1 MITRFGTAKEM
12 IVQDV
17 VENDVQ
23 YVLAIDQRGLY
34 LTTSRYVDK
43 NLSDP
48 NRNSDRAV
56 MEQRITALGIDYKA
70 FFEEN
75 KHLIQD
81 LPKSATVKVN
91 PLKASKRSMK
101 K

>member
-12 IVQDV
+12 IVQPLEKDGTS
-17 VENDVQ
+17 
-23 YVLAIDQRGLY
+23 YLLAIDQRGLY
-34 LTTSRYVDK
+34 LTVERYVDS

-48 NRNSDRAV
+48 NRNSDRKA
-56 MEQRITALGIDYKA
+56 MEQRINDYGIDYKT
-70 FFEEN
+70 FFEEH
-75 KHLIQD
+75 KHLIQAM
-81 LPKSATVKVN
+81 PTEKAAKIN

>member
-1 MITRFGTAKEM
+1 MITRFGTASEM
-12 IVQDV
+12 IVQEIE
-17 VENDVQ
+17 ENNAPLVM
-23 YVLAIDQRGLY
+23 AIDQRGLY
-34 LTTSRYVDK
+34 LTHKRYLDK

-48 NRNSDRAV
+48 NRISDRKL
-56 MEQRITALGIDYKA
+56 MEKRINALGFDYKTV
-70 FFEEN
+70 FEEN

-81 LPKSATVKVN
+81 LPKEKAAKIN

>member
-1 MITRFGTAKEM
+1 MITRFGTASAM
-12 IVQDV
+12 VVQN
-17 VENDVQ
+17 VEENNVEL
-23 YVLAIDQRGLY
+23 VMAIDQRGLY
-34 LTTSRYVDK
+34 LTHAKYLDK

-48 NRNSDRAV
+48 NRISNRKP
-56 MEQRITALGIDYKA
+56 MEERINALGFDYKVL
-70 FFEEN
+70 FEEN

-81 LPKSATVKVN
+81 LPKEKAVKVN

>member
-12 IVQDV
+12 IVQDIE
-17 VENDVQ
+17 ENGVP
-23 YVLAIDQRGLY
+23 YLLAIDQRGLY

-43 NLSDP
+43 DLSDP
-48 NRNSDRAV
+48 NRNSDRV
-56 MEQRITALGIDYKA
+56 LMEQRITALNIDCKS

-75 KHLIQD
+75 KHLVQAM
-81 LPKSATVKVN
+81 PKSTAVKVN